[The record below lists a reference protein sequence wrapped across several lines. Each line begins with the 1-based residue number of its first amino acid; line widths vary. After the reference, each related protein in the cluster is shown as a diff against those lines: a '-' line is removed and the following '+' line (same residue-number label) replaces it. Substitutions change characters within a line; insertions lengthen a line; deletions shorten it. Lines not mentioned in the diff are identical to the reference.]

1 MSSLKR
7 HFTALIGKKEQGS
20 YVSSSPSSAARK
32 AVSKLCADNKNK
44 KVKFSIRETTQG
56 SNKKVYGPYIG
67 YMQKLD
73 KPVELKRLVI
83 KYKPIAKLD
92 KKGSKRNE
100 DFILQSNLNSKL
112 KQKGGMNCVN
122 DRVFKNLLDTCWMIA
137 IQMIMCFGDATKDQI
152 ERELAQP
159 NTTIESISNLD
170 KKLKKILPSKY
181 SCLETTKRIDY
192 LNILLDA
199 FIKRYIAKIERH
211 FPISVNPKENP
222 KRCELVI
229 QNIFFLLFQ
238 NLRTIDSDG
247 GSIMDYYYFGNL
259 LGTFF
264 LKQEIY
270 FSMHTR
276 KMFNQISFDEQNIG
290 IIIEIKEHVCC
301 FFVCGGIHKFYNDN
315 DKKIYDFNFMDLL
328 SNLKDD
334 EDLFVVPNKVVAL
347 NRTEYFEN
355 IEKYT
360 EYKRIIL
367 LTVVSKNN
375 LGNNFNQ
382 EIKLFFDEEY
392 DEINNFY
399 LLLKIGINFLR
410 EDNEEKYLYFLKKGL
425 KDEYYLTMFLLGE
438 YFENL
443 YKLYPPENPY
453 NGNYLDNAIE
463 YYQKAL
469 DNGYNKA
476 AERLVELYKSKG
488 DIANA
493 SKYLK
498 YDIYTKDYKKL

>member
-1 MSSLKR
+1 MSSSKR
-7 HFTALIGKKEQGS
+7 HFTAIIGKKEQGL

-32 AVSKLCADNKNK
+32 AVSKLCADDKK
-44 KVKFSIRETTQG
+44 MKVKFSIRETTQN

-73 KPVELKRLVI
+73 KPLELKGRVI
-83 KYKPIAKLD
+83 KYKPIAKLHN
-92 KKGSKRNE
+92 KGSKRNE

-112 KQKGGMNCVN
+112 KQKGGMDCIN

-137 IQMIMCFGDATKDQI
+137 IQMMMCFGDATKDQI

-170 KKLKKILPSKY
+170 KKLKKIFPSKY

-229 QNIFFLLFQ
+229 QNIFLLLFQ

-247 GSIMDYYYFGNL
+247 GSIMDCYYFGNL

-276 KMFNQISFDEQNIG
+276 KMFNQIHFDEQTIG

-301 FFVCGGIHKFYNDN
+301 FFVCEGVLKFYNDL
-315 DKKIYDFNFMDLL
+315 DKKIHDFNFIDLL
-328 SNLKDD
+328 SKLNDD
-334 EDLFVVPNKVVAL
+334 EDLFVIPNKVVAL

-367 LTVVSKNN
+367 LTVVSKKNF
-375 LGNNFNQ
+375 GNNFNQ

-425 KDEYYLTMFLLGE
+425 KDEYYLTMSLLGE
-438 YFENL
+438 HYYNL
-443 YKLYPPENPY
+443 HKRYPPTHPYDENY
-453 NGNYLDNAIE
+453 SDNAIE

-476 AERLVELYKSKG
+476 AERLLELYLINRNE
-488 DIANA
+488 DNA
-493 SKYLK
+493 RKYLK
-498 YDIYTKDYKKL
+498 FFLHTKSD